1 MKLRSPFTMVLAAL
15 VVAIGLL
22 GGFVITTRA
31 THAAASVSACAGDT
45 GTKALTGSIGGA
57 AYKIEV
63 PASWNGT
70 LFLYSHGY
78 VFPGQ
83 PNPATD
89 VGDPLTGAAMLS
101 QGYALAGSSYSQQG
115 WALQQAFH
123 DQIALL
129 NFFDSTCGHPNRT
142 IAWGHSLGGIITAG
156 LAQLFPQRFTAA
168 LPMCGVV
175 AGGVG
180 TWNQALDQSFAFDVL
195 LAGNTLPLVNLD
207 QLTPAQLNSDFDQA
221 EGILAAAQNTP
232 EGRARIAL
240 VAALGDTPGW
250 FTSLSPEPSQ
260 TDFTSQEANQFDWE
274 SQVDF
279 LFAYFG
285 RAELEARAGGNPSW
299 NVGVN
304 YRIQLNLSADNSE
317 VKALYAQAGLNL
329 GQDLATL
336 NQATRVAPKPSA
348 LQYLNQFITFD
359 GDLDVPVLTM
369 HTTGDG
375 LVINQDEQSYAEAAR
390 EKGDAGML
398 RQVFVSR
405 AGHCAFTP
413 AETLAAVQTLIHR
426 VNTGQWDNTTSPN
439 TMNAEAA
446 ALGPSLNVFAVGT
459 TLVPTASAFLQFEPT
474 PFLRPFTDW
483 L

>member
-1 MKLRSPFTMVLAAL
+1 MLAAL
-15 VVAIGLL
+15 LVAVGLL

-31 THAAASVSACAGDT
+31 SHAAAFHSACAGDA
-45 GTKALTGSIGGA
+45 GAKALTGSIGGA

-78 VFPGQ
+78 VFPGSPQ
-83 PNPATD
+83 VATD
-89 VGDPLTGAAMLS
+89 VGDPLTGATMLS
-101 QGYALAGSSYSQQG
+101 QGYALAGSSYSQEG
-115 WALQQAFH
+115 WALQQAFQ

-129 NFFDSTCGHPNRT
+129 NYFDSTCGHPSRT

-156 LAQLFPQRFTAA
+156 LVQLYPQRFTAA

-195 LAGNTLPLVNLD
+195 LAGNALPLVNLD
-207 QLTPAQLNSDFDQA
+207 QLSSTQLNADFDQA
-221 EGILAAAQNTP
+221 EGILAAAQSTP
-232 EGRARIAL
+232 QGQARIAL
-240 VAALGDTPGW
+240 VAALGDIPGW
-250 FTSLSPEPSQ
+250 FTSLSPEPGK
-260 TDFTSQEANQFDWE
+260 TDFTDQEVNQFDWE

-279 LFAYFG
+279 LFAYFA

-299 NVGVN
+299 NVGVD
-304 YRIQLNLSADNSE
+304 YSVQLNLSADNSE
-317 VKALYAQAGLNL
+317 VKALYAKAGLNL
-329 GQDLATL
+329 GQDLASL
-336 NQATRVAPKPSA
+336 NHATRVAPDPGA
-348 LQYLNQFITFD
+348 VQYLNQFISFD

-375 LVINQDEQSYAEAAR
+375 LVVNQDEQSYAQIAAV
-390 EKGDAGML
+390 KGDSSML

-426 VNTGQWDNTTSPN
+426 VDTGQWDNTTNPA

-446 ALGPSLNVFAVGT
+446 ALGSSLNVFAVVTATGT
-459 TLVPTASAFLQFEPT
+459 TLVPTAPAFLQFEPT
-474 PFLRPFTDW
+474 EFLRPFTDW
-483 L
+483 W